1 MAEAEA
7 RQKLRLAEGLAR
19 AADAAEG
26 AINTHAQ
33 KQRAAGKRVEQ
44 AQAAAQ
50 AEADKARRVSDYVDL
65 FTSPMLRHSER
76 CSAAD
81 EAWPARP

>member
-26 AINTHAQ
+26 VITTHAR
-33 KQRAAGKRVEQ
+33 KQRAAGRRAEQ

-50 AEADKARRVSDYVDL
+50 AEADKARKVRVSVGPRYMSGMVV
-65 FTSPMLRHSER
+65 ER
-76 CSAAD
+76 NILGNS
-81 EAWPARP
+81 